1 MTLQITQP
9 RTKQLQTAKQQITQ
23 PLALRFIS
31 RAALVLIAIALPFCL
46 WAVVHIPIGSAG
58 VHEWLPEGR
67 PERQR
72 YESFIQQFGNDQIVI
87 VSWDGCRVSDKRLDE
102 FQSQLIAI
110 DDAQGRDDQKRFT
123 TIETS
128 ATITR
133 RLQEPPLKLSAREAA
148 NRIQGFMIGAEGT
161 AAALIRVSDYGVA
174 NQDSTISMIFQA
186 AVQTQGLGH
195 EELIIAGTV
204 YEAYAVDQAAE
215 ASLKK
220 LVLPSSLLGLI
231 VTWICL
237 KSFRKAIVVLTLA
250 GVGQLLAVAMVYY
263 SGNRFSA
270 VLIVLPTLVF
280 MLTLSGAVHL
290 VNYFTDCQNRL
301 LRDQQDDSTAGFQAL
316 MMGWKPCV
324 LSSVTTMIGMGSLW
338 TSELSPIRQFGLFS
352 AIGLA
357 LATLVL
363 LLAFPAITELLLCR
377 SEKLKKET
385 KTKAGPISSTF
396 VDRYTVW
403 IQSNANWIS
412 LLSVGGLLLMMIGL
426 SQLKASTKFSDMF
439 PEDCKTNQDM
449 NWIETHLGPI
459 STVEVLLQFSS
470 DCPLSN
476 FDRIRALS
484 KVSNRVLQQE
494 QVGGVLSAVNFLPSW
509 SESASIGAVSKRSA
523 LRSSVDDAIPEL
535 IAKQLVVENEGVQ
548 TWRLMAKVSAVAD
561 EDYGTLTRVVA
572 DATRLAMQE
581 FPEGSNATVEFTG
594 LSPVMHETQT
604 ILLKDLGYSFVMAF
618 ALITPVMIWISRS
631 IIGGIVIMLPN
642 VLPVSIAFGMMGWLQ
657 YNLDIA
663 GILTASI
670 ALGIAVDDTLHFVCR
685 YVESLRAGEKKEQAI
700 IDTMNACGRAMI
712 HTSVISCIAM
722 APFLFAEFLPTQQ
735 FAKLMIV
742 MLSFAV
748 IGDLILLPALLL
760 SSIGTFVVA
769 RIERSSGLLRI
780 KAKACWFLAV
790 SCIAASSVIAAEPK
804 TNVTEDSSRIDLSA
818 PLADAA
824 EARAWHLLTK
834 LLSQDMN
841 VDQSQADGMTALHW
855 AVYHNNSEAVKEL
868 LRRKANVNA
877 ATRYQVTPLAIA
889 CTQLQPSSLPQLLEA
904 GADVEFQSPGG
915 ETPLMIASRTGSAES
930 VKQLLAYKATHQATD
945 RNDQTALMWAASAGN
960 VDVIDTLIQAGV
972 DLNETTSMGLTA
984 MMFAARDGRIE
995 VVKRLIVAGV
1005 DVNAVVDST
1014 KKGER
1019 VARDKTSALIFA
1031 VESGH
1036 YELAMELISAG
1047 ADPNDQ
1053 RNGFTCLHV
1062 ISWVRKPNS
1071 GDDANGDPPPRGS
1084 GNLSDLEFV
1093 RAIVAAGADVN
1104 ARLRSGFGGR
1114 AILNPRGATPL
1125 LYAARTADVPLMKIL
1140 VELGADPLVPN
1151 LEGTTPMMAAAGVGV
1166 RAVNEEA
1173 GTEPEVVEAIDYLVS
1188 LGADVNTVDDNQE
1201 TAMHGAAYR
1210 NFPRAVD
1217 RLAYHGANPKSWN
1230 HKNKSGWTP
1239 IMIGE
1244 GQRPGSFKPSPET
1257 VEALRVA
1264 MREKQ

>member
-1 MTLQITQP
+1 M
-9 RTKQLQTAKQQITQ
+9 
-23 PLALRFIS
+23 
-31 RAALVLIAIALPFCL
+31 LIAIALPFCL

-72 YESFIQQFGNDQIVI
+72 YESFIQQFGNDQIII
-87 VSWDGCRVSDKRLDE
+87 VSWNGCSVSDVRLDD
-102 FQSQLIAI
+102 FQSQLIAL
-110 DDAQGRDDQKRFT
+110 DDAQRREDRKRFT

-133 RLQEPPLKLSAREAA
+133 RLQEPPLKLSAKDAA
-148 NRIQGFMIGAEGT
+148 NRLQGFMIGAEGT
-161 AAALIRVSDYGVA
+161 AAVLIRVSDYGVA

-186 AVQTQGLGH
+186 ADQTQDLGR
-195 EELIIAGTV
+195 ERLVIAGTV

-220 LVLPSSLLGLI
+220 LVLPSSFLGLV

-237 KSFRKAIVVLTLA
+237 KSFRKAIVALTLA

-263 SGNRFSA
+263 SGYRFSA

-280 MLTLSGAVHL
+280 MLTLSGAIHL

-316 MMGWKPCV
+316 LMGWKPCV

-338 TSELSPIRQFGLFS
+338 TSELFPIRQFGLFS

-357 LATLVL
+357 IATLVL

-377 SEKLKKET
+377 SEKLKKGLKT
-385 KTKAGPISSTF
+385 KTEAKTEAASTAF
-396 VDRYTVW
+396 VDRYAIWVR
-403 IQSNANWIS
+403 SNANWIS
-412 LLSVGGLLLMMIGL
+412 LLSVGGLVLMMIGL

-439 PEDCKTNQDM
+439 PDDCKTNQDM
-449 NWIETHLGPI
+449 KWIETHLGPI
-459 STVEVLLQFSS
+459 STVEVLLQFPS
-470 DCPLSN
+470 DCTLSN

-484 KVSNRVLQQE
+484 KVSDRVLQQE

-523 LRSSVDDAIPEL
+523 LRRSIDDAIPEL
-535 IAKQLVVENEGVQ
+535 TAKQLVVENDGVQ

-561 EDYGTLTRVVA
+561 EDYGTLTRLVA

-631 IIGGIVIMLPN
+631 VIGGIVIMLPN
-642 VLPVSIAFGMMGWLQ
+642 VLPVSIAFGMMGWLH
-657 YNLDIA
+657 YDLDIA

-685 YVESLRAGEKKEQAI
+685 YVESLRAGETKVQAI
-700 IDTMNACGRAMI
+700 IDTMNSCGRAMI
-712 HTSVISCIAM
+712 HTTVISCFAM

-742 MLSFAV
+742 MLSFALV
-748 IGDLILLPALLL
+748 GDLVLLPALLL
-760 SSIGTFVVA
+760 SSVGRFIQS
-769 RIERSSGLLRI
+769 RSERSSGRFRI
-780 KAKACWFLAV
+780 YASWFFVLSAV
-790 SCIAASSVIAAEPK
+790 SVTSLIAAEPNK
-804 TNVTEDSSRIDLSA
+804 DVYESLSRTDLKA

-824 EARAWHLLTK
+824 EARDWLLLTK
-834 LLSQDMN
+834 LLSQDIN

-855 AVYHNNSEAVKEL
+855 AVYHNNSEAVADL

-889 CTQLQPSSLPQLLEA
+889 CTQLQPSSLAQLLEA

-930 VKQLLAYKATHQATD
+930 VKQLLAYKASHQATD

-960 VDVIDTLIQAGV
+960 GDVVDTLIEAGA
-972 DLNETTSMGLTA
+972 DLNEKTSFGLTA
-984 MMFAARDGRIE
+984 MMFAARDGRID
-995 VVKRLIVAGV
+995 VVRRLIAAGV
-1005 DVNAVVDST
+1005 DVNAAIDST

-1019 VARDKTSALIFA
+1019 VARDKTSALVFA

-1084 GNLSDLEFV
+1084 GNLSALEFV

-1104 ARLRSGFGGR
+1104 ARLKSGFGGR

-1125 LYAARTADVPLMKIL
+1125 LYAARTADVPLMKVL

-1151 LEGTTPMMAAAGVGV
+1151 SEGATPLMAAAGVGV

-1210 NFPRAVD
+1210 NFPKVVE
-1217 RLAYHGANPKSWN
+1217 RLAYHGAVPKSWS
-1230 HKNKSGWTP
+1230 HKNKAGWTP
-1239 IMIGE
+1239 IMIAE

-1257 VEALRVA
+1257 VDALRLA
-1264 MREKQ
+1264 MKEKQ